1 MIQARVAMGEWRT
14 NARGGGWGKSWLKS
28 QSWDCPVASCGSGRH
43 GHRGEDEAESKTS
56 TKEPDETQD
65 LGLKEKQR

>member
-1 MIQARVAMGEWRT
+1 MENKRW
-14 NARGGGWGKSWLKS
+14 WLGKSWLKG
-28 QSWDCPVASCGSGRH
+28 QSWDSSSCGSGRH